1 MVRGM
6 LKCGLVVA
14 FSLPVIPS
22 LMNSCNAQQMN
33 RSSGGMSGSSMSSG
47 SMAPRTTQASGFG
60 GSSMPGMGG
69 STQSAAGTGFG
80 STPLTGIG
88 AGLTSFGQDATG
100 TGGFVGQNFGT
111 GNFVGQANAANGQGQ
126 GLNQRG
132 NQNNQRGG
140 VNRAVQQQLNGGGF
154 GGQNN
159 FGGQNGGGAS
169 QQIVIRPQQRIAF
182 DFPKPAADQIIGN
195 TRTRFSKL
203 ASRQPALAGVGIAMN
218 AEGVAVLTGSVVSE
232 DQRRLA
238 EQLVRLEPGVRN
250 VENNLTTAP

>member
-1 MVRGM
+1 MVRGI
-6 LKCGLVVA
+6 LNCGLAAALFLPMTSA
-14 FSLPVIPS
+14 F
-22 LMNSCNAQQMN
+22 MTTCHAQQMN
-33 RSSGGMSGSSMSSG
+33 RSSGSTTGGSS
-47 SMAPRTTQASGFG
+47 APRASQASGFG
-60 GSSMPGMGG
+60 GSSMPGMGGGGG

-88 AGLTSFGQDATG
+88 AGLSAFGQQGTG
-100 TGGFVGQNFGT
+100 TGGFVGQNFGAT
-111 GNFVGQANAANGQGQ
+111 NFVGQANAANGQGQ
-126 GLNQRG
+126 NQRG

-140 VNRAVQQQLNGGGF
+140 VDRAIQQQLNGGGF

-182 DFPKPAADQIIGN
+182 DFPKPVANQIILN
-195 TRTRFSKL
+195 TQARFNKL
-203 ASRQPALAGVGIAMN
+203 AYKQPALAGVQIAMN
-218 AEGVAVLTGSVVSE
+218 ADGVAVLTGNVVSE

-250 VENNLTTAP
+250 VQNNLATTAP